1 MFDFKSRRSRVIDKL
16 QKQGDAVAVIMNPDY
31 VYYLT
36 GYHGA
41 LGIEWGRPNIFIQT
55 VHGESVLIVPVMEE
69 EMAHKQTDITKIIP
83 WTDGIDDEWRPPLKE
98 YLNKYK
104 DEKAAVDYMWMPRVV
119 WDFIGEVISKDRI
132 SDIGPEID
140 KLRSVKDPEEIQVA
154 RHAGEVAVE
163 MLKGAMKVAAP
174 GVYEYEV
181 ELASKE
187 AGTRHAA
194 KLMEAHYQHVQPFNY
209 PGIGNKQIMSSGSE
223 ITMCHHRSGMTKL
236 VHGEPLFICHCG
248 TAEFKNFFVGFDRTL
263 FVGDINDEVAKM
275 LDVAEEAQKS
285 AIAQIKPGAYA
296 KDVFEAYAGVIEDNG
311 YPIPFR
317 AGRSLGF
324 SYTASPELAKNSEAV
339 IEEGMVFAV
348 DGGTD
353 SDNYRTQVGDSIL
366 VTKDGVEYLTEFTKD
381 HNKLIVGK

>member
-1 MFDFKSRRSRVIDKL
+1 MFDFKSRRSRVMDKL
-16 QKQGDAVAVIMNPDY
+16 KEQGDAVAVITNPEY

-55 VHGESVLIVPVMEE
+55 ADGESVLVVPLMEE
-69 EMAHKQTDITKIIP
+69 EMANKQTDVTKVVP
-83 WTDGIDDEWRPPLKE
+83 WTDGIDEEWRPPLRD

-104 DEKAAVDYMWMPRVV
+104 DDKAAVDYMWIPRIV
-119 WDFIGEVISKDRI
+119 WDFIGEVIPKDRI
-132 SDIGPEID
+132 SDIGSEID
-140 KLRSVKDPEEIQVA
+140 KLRSIKDPREIQVA

-163 MLKGAMKVAAP
+163 MLKGAMKAAAP

-181 ELASKE
+181 ELAAKA

-194 KLMEAHYQHVQPFNY
+194 ELMKAHYQETQPFNF
-209 PGIGNKQIMSSGSE
+209 PGIGNKQIMSSGDE
-223 ITMCHHRSGMTKL
+223 ITMCHHRSSITKL

-248 TAEFKNFFVGFDRTL
+248 TAEFKNFFVGFDRIL
-263 FVGDINDEVAKM
+263 FVGDINDEASKM
-275 LDVAEEAQKS
+275 LDIAEEAQKAALS
-285 AIAQIKPGAYA
+285 QIRPGVYA
-296 KDVFEAYAGVIEDNG
+296 KDVFKAYAEVIEDNG

-324 SYTASPELAKNSEAV
+324 SYNAWPALEKGSEAV
-339 IEEGMVFAV
+339 LEEGMVFAV

-353 SDNYRTQVGDSIL
+353 SKNYRTQVGDSIL
-366 VTKDGVEYLTEFTKD
+366 VTKDGFEYLTPFTKD
-381 HNKLIVGK
+381 HNELIVGK

>member
-16 QKQGDAVAVIMNPDY
+16 KAQGDAVAIVTDPDY
-31 VYYLT
+31 VFYLT

-55 VHGESVLIVPVMEE
+55 VDGESVLLVPLMEE
-69 EMAHKQTDITKIIP
+69 EMAHRQTDVKRILP
-83 WTDGIDDEWRPPLKE
+83 WTDGIDEEWRPHLQE
-98 YLNKYK
+98 YLDKYRNDK
-104 DEKAAVDYMWMPRVV
+104 VAVDYTSIPRLV
-119 WDFIGEVISKDRI
+119 WDFIGDVIPKERI
-132 SDIGPEID
+132 SDIGKEID
-140 KLRSVKDPEEIQVA
+140 RLRSVKDEKEIQVA

-194 KLMEAHYQHVQPFNY
+194 GLMEKYYRDVQPFNY
-209 PGIGNKQIMSSGSE
+209 PGIGNKQIMSSGGE
-223 ITMCHHRSGMTKL
+223 ITMCHHRSSMTKL
-236 VHGEPLFICHCG
+236 VHGEPFFICHCG
-248 TAEFKNFFVGFDRTL
+248 TAEFKNFFVGFDRIL
-263 FVGDINDEVAKM
+263 FPGDINDEAAKM
-275 LDVAEEAQKS
+275 LEVAEEAQKAALS
-285 AIAQIKPGAYA
+285 RVKPGAYA
-296 KDVFEAYAGVIEDNG
+296 KDVYNAYAEVIEDNG

-324 SYTASPELAKNSEAV
+324 SYNAWPALEKGSGAV
-339 IEEGMVFAV
+339 LEEGMTFAV
-348 DGGTD
+348 DGATD

-366 VTKDGVEYLTEFTKD
+366 VTKDGFEYLTPFTKD
-381 HNKLIVGK
+381 HNALIVGK

>member
-16 QKQGDAVAVIMNPDY
+16 KEQGDAVAVITNPDY

-55 VHGESVLIVPVMEE
+55 IDGDSVLIVPLMEE
-69 EMAHKQTDITKIIP
+69 EMAHKQTDVTTIYP
-83 WTDGIDDEWRPPLKE
+83 WTDGIDEEWRPHLRE
-98 YLNKYK
+98 YLDKYK
-104 DEKAAVDYMWMPRVV
+104 DEKVAVDYMSIPRLI
-119 WDFIGEVISKDRI
+119 WDFIGEVIPKDRI
-132 SDIGPEID
+132 SDIGTEID
-140 KLRSVKDPEEIQVA
+140 RLRSIKDPTEIQVA

-194 KLMEAHYQHVQPFNY
+194 KLMKEHYQHVQPFNY
-209 PGIGNKQIMSSGSE
+209 PGIGNKQIMGSGSE
-223 ITMCHHRSGMTKL
+223 ITMCHHRSSMTKL
-236 VHGEPLFICHCG
+236 QHGEPLFICHCG
-248 TAEFKNFFVGFDRTL
+248 TAEFKNFFVGFDRIL
-263 FVGDINDEVAKM
+263 FVGDINEEASKM
-275 LDVAEEAQKS
+275 LDIAEAAQKAALS
-285 AIAQIKPGAYA
+285 EIRPGAYA
-296 KDVFEAYAGVIEDNG
+296 KDVFRAYAEVIEDNG

-324 SYTASPELAKNSEAV
+324 SYNAYPQLEKGSEAV
-339 IEEGMVFAV
+339 LEEGMTFAV

-366 VTKDGVEYLTEFTKD
+366 VTKDGFEYLTPFTKN
-381 HNKLIVGK
+381 HNELIVGR